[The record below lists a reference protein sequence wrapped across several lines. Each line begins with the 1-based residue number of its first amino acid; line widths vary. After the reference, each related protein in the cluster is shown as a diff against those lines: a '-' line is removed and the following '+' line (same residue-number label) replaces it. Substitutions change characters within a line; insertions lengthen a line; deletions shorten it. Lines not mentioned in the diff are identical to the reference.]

1 MDSHGQPR
9 SQLQYSMYL
18 PSISQSLAMAAP
30 LARSVMS
37 LFEVAEMSLSDITR
51 MSLVG
56 TQEAAPPPS
65 PSQSER
71 AFGGESP
78 TAGAFEGRST
88 GWFGRSHDP
97 RLLLQASAPAPADTG
112 DDLDPAKAVGL
123 RTRPCR
129 Q

>member
-1 MDSHGQPR
+1 MNSHGQPR

-37 LFEVAEMSLSDITR
+37 LFEVAEMSLSDIPR

-71 AFGGESP
+71 AFGGE
-78 TAGAFEGRST
+78 
-88 GWFGRSHDP
+88 P
-97 RLLLQASAPAPADTG
+97 RLRGPSKAGPQAGSAALTIRAFSS
-112 DDLDPAKAVGL
+112 KV
-123 RTRPCR
+123 RRRQRPTPVTL
-129 Q
+129 